1 MIPRLAPV
9 GPRKRRPCLS
19 NGWLSRI
26 TPSSRSPPAFPP
38 SPHPNP
44 QSPSKP
50 THRLDGTTE
59 ANNQAAHR
67 KNSNNSNKR
76 GGGNGHG
83 NDDDTAHATLVA
95 RRAASCLEHAAVQ
108 LVPFGA
114 QAAASAAAYR
124 SGLVA
129 AQILGL
135 LLRVSSRTP
144 VLGPC
149 LGALGVGFA
158 STLAGVAARHAR
170 KLCTSGG
177 NPLDR
182 AWWDAPAPADAALD
196 CALGVVL
203 HRALGGRF
211 SSVMPSDLARPGSRA
226 LESLPASADGAYAA
240 PGAKRELARIFRRDG
255 CHHCGTRKGPV
266 IGDHMPPN
274 VYVSGPG
281 PGTPNPGGYRGGDLL
296 LEGEKMLARFRA
308 ALRAATGGGGG
319 GAGGAA
325 RRGWGGMGA
334 AASSAAAAPLRLRQ
348 RFYAQ
353 CQRCSVRQAV
363 AVRTGRRTL
372 VLHLAPL
379 GASRPER
386 AVGLAVG
393 LRQGA
398 PALATDSPVAIVAAR
413 IGSVVG
419 GAAESAAVA
428 VREHRERRR
437 RQEEAAAAAGKGGGG
452 GKGRGGGGAA
462 AAGSGGG
469 WGRGG
474 NGSAAAPRGSGHSS
488 NFAVIDRADGR
499 LAFQQQG
506 QQKQQR
512 NPQALLAWAAAGG
525 GGGSQQQQ
533 QQQQPQ
539 AFAAAAPVQGG
550 LLAGPLYAEF
560 LAAASAPGWGSDGG
574 GGGTAGGASGSVP
587 HQQHEQPQQRAA
599 AAGSS
604 GYDAALAAY
613 VSPGGAGQAARA
625 RPAARSKAEAEHYP
639 PLPLPAQYLSGG
651 AGGSHGGGVAAA
663 AVAVH
668 AAPSTAAAAAAGA
681 SAAAPGELSGAV
693 ALGGPSV
700 EDAKR
705 RAQEAFDRHFAREA
719 GAT

>member
-1 MIPRLAPV
+1 LFWARAGLDLLSGA
-9 GPRKRRPCLS
+9 RR
-19 NGWLSRI
+19 SRGDDW
-26 TPSSRSPPAFPP
+26 TDRACRWGCRA
-38 SPHPNP
+38 SPHRPPLPHSTHSPNNNN
-44 QSPSKP
+44 
-50 THRLDGTTE
+50 RLDGTT
-59 ANNQAAHR
+59 
-67 KNSNNSNKR
+67 
-76 GGGNGHG
+76 
-83 NDDDTAHATLVA
+83 DA
-95 RRAASCLEHAAVQ
+95 RRNHQARGAGKSSKRDGDNTAPPAATAAALGACLEHAAVQ

-129 AQILGL
+129 AQLLGL

-170 KLCTSGG
+170 KLCTQGG

-182 AWWDAPAPADAALD
+182 AWWEPPRPADAALD
-196 CALGVVL
+196 CALGVAL

-211 SSVMPSDLARPGSRA
+211 SAVMPSDLAKPGARA

-319 GAGGAA
+319 GGGARRGGAA
-325 RRGWGGMGA
+325 A
-334 AASSAAAAPLRLRQ
+334 AANIPPRIRQ

-363 AVRTGRRTL
+363 AVRTGKRTL

-386 AVGLAVG
+386 AAGLAVG

-398 PALATDSPVAIVAAR
+398 PALASDSPVAIVASR
-413 IGSVVG
+413 VGSAVQ
-419 GAAESAAVA
+419 GAAESAAAA

-437 RQEEAAAAAGKGGGG
+437 QRDEAERRNGGG
-452 GKGRGGGGAA
+452 GKGRGGGGGAA
-462 AAGSGGG
+462 AAGGGGGG

-474 NGSAAAPRGSGHSS
+474 GAQAAGRGGNGNGHS
-488 NFAVIDRADGR
+488 FAVDAR
-499 LAFQQQG
+499 QQQ
-506 QQKQQR
+506 QQ
-512 NPQALLAWAAAGG
+512 QAGRRQNNEQASLAWAAAPSGG
-525 GGGSQQQQ
+525 ARQQQ

-539 AFAAAAPVQGG
+539 PQAFATAAPVQGG

-560 LAAASAPGWGSDGG
+560 LAAAGAPGWGSDGG
-574 GGGTAGGASGSVP
+574 GGVAAAP
-587 HQQHEQPQQRAA
+587 QQQQQRAV
-599 AAGSS
+599 AGGGS

-613 VSPGGAGQAARA
+613 VSPGQ
-625 RPAARSKAEAEHYP
+625 ARSRPPPPAPEHSAAAPDHYP

-651 AGGSHGGGVAAA
+651 AAGGGGGGGGAGIGAGGSAI
-663 AVAVH
+663 
-668 AAPSTAAAAAAGA
+668 
-681 SAAAPGELSGAV
+681 AAAPTAPTAPGDLSGVV
-693 ALGGPSV
+693 ALGPSV

-705 RAQEAFDRHFAREA
+705 RAQEAFDRHFARAA
-719 GAT
+719 GAM